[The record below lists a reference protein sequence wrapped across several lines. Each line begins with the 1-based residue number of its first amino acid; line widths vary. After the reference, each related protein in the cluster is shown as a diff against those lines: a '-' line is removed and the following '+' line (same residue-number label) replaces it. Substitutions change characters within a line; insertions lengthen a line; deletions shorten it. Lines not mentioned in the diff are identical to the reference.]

1 MRTCWNN
8 VGICDAQIQRLLQDV
23 DKRDYQI
30 ETLKAAQNEGQKREE
45 NVKRQLDKL
54 TYDKNSLQADLSSSR
69 VELDEARQIIKVTLC
84 HQIFGIT
91 VNLLLPFR
99 SPIAPEMPS
108 EFKICK
114 KVEVWHLN
122 KGSPSVIQ
130 WQ

>member
-1 MRTCWNN
+1 
-8 VGICDAQIQRLLQDV
+8 LLQDV

-114 KVEVWHLN
+114 KVEV
-122 KGSPSVIQ
+122 
-130 WQ
+130 